1 MPKICLRLNELDS
14 HSGESALNRLDVG
27 DGAVH
32 LLSRLGP
39 EQAQALAPLNFFPQ
53 LKQPSL
59 SMDGDGEA
67 FFLERRFIVDFP
79 RDA

>member
-1 MPKICLRLNELDS
+1 MPKIRLRLDELDS
-14 HSGESALNRLDVG
+14 HNGEAALNGLDVG

-39 EQAQALAPLNFFPQ
+39 EQAQALASLNFFPQ

-59 SMDGDGEA
+59 GMDGDGEA
-67 FFLERRFIVDFP
+67 FFLERRFVVDFP